1 MCGLTPEM
9 SDFDTIVNQL
19 YSGAPADFVSTRD
32 ARAKEATDAPTAAR
46 IRALRRPTTAAWVV
60 NVFARERTAQLQE
73 ALRLAAELRDAQA
86 DLDAAALAQL
96 GRERRALTARLAA
109 DAAEL
114 ARARGGR
121 VTDATRDTV
130 QQTLSAAFFDPGAAA
145 AVASGRLVTELDA
158 GDGGALDPSTVVAGG
173 PPEAPEIA
181 AAPED
186 EVAAMRERR
195 RAQHALQEA
204 ERALA
209 AAQRDHAAAERDA
222 REAVRRTEQIAARIS
237 ELESQLSAARAAA
250 DEAQEE
256 QAVAEE
262 RRQATEKELADRR
275 DAVADAQRAGSS
287 G

>member
-1 MCGLTPEM
+1 M
-9 SDFDTIVNQL
+9 SDFDTIVDEL

-32 ARAKEATDAPTAAR
+32 ARAKGAADAQTAAS
-46 IRALRRPTTAAWVV
+46 IRALRKPTTAAWVV
-60 NVFARERTAQLQE
+60 NVFARERAAQLQE

-121 VTDATRDTV
+121 VTDATREAV

-145 AVASGRLVTELDA
+145 AVASGRLVTELDV
-158 GDGGALDPSTVVAGG
+158 GDGESLDPSTVVAGA
-173 PPEAPEIA
+173 PPEAPEL
-181 AAPED
+181 APAPAD

-209 AAQRDHAAAERDA
+209 TAQRDHTAAERDA
-222 REAVRRTEQIAARIS
+222 REAARRTEQIAARIA
-237 ELESQLSAARAAA
+237 ELESQLTAARTAA
-250 DEAQEE
+250 DEARAV
-256 QAVAEE
+256 QAAAEE
-262 RRQATEKELADRR
+262 RRQATEKALADRR
-275 DAVADAQRAGSS
+275 EAVAAARQPGATG
-287 G
+287 